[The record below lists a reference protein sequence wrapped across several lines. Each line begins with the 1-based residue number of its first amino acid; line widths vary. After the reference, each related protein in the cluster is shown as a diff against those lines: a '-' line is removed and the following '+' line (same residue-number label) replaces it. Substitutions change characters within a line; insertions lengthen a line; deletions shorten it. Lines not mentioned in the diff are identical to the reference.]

1 MIPLESETSIPILF
15 MANILGCSAT
25 DLLTGGQ
32 ELGSK
37 TRRKLRGEGASVVSS
52 QSRRERK
59 IDTKGNKPRG
69 LKRNLVHLDVSG
81 SMIRLT

>member
-1 MIPLESETSIPILF
+1 MIPLECETSIPILF
-15 MANILGCSAT
+15 MANIRGCSAT
-25 DLLTGGQ
+25 DLKIGGQ

-37 TRRKLRGEGASVVSS
+37 IRRKLRGEGASLVSPK
-52 QSRRERK
+52 SRRDKK